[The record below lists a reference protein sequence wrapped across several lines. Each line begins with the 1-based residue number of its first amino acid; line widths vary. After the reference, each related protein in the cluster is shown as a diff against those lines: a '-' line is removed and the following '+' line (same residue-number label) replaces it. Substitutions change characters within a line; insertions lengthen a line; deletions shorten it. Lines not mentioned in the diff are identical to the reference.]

1 MKSGASGLT
10 RPLGLVHLIW
20 ALLVELL
27 EQRALVMLL
36 MVSPVGEI
44 CTAHLGGDLDAID
57 APSWRVAWS

>member
-1 MKSGASGLT
+1 
-10 RPLGLVHLIW
+10 LVHLIW

-27 EQRALVMLL
+27 EQIALVML

-57 APSWRVAWS
+57 APSWRLAWS